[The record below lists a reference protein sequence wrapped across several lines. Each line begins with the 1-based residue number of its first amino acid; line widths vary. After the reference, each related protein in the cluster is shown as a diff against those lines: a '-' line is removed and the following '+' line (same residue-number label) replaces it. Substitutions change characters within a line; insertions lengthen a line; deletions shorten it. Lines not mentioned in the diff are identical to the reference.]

1 MISFKQ
7 FLLEGVVS
15 QINSTRRRSD
25 LLAQEMA
32 KGLSN
37 DSYKFGGIRTMMA
50 VDPADNISSGSYRYI
65 PAGAGKSTVTGQPTT
80 EPIHYITLNTDKPA
94 KLFDPQSAEKSTL
107 RHELQH
113 LYQRDAQL
121 SANPE
126 YAMNRKISSKFNNI
140 RGMGPNSTEHIK
152 QNNMGQDYSYIL
164 DPQEV
169 NARGV
174 QAAGDAIEQHGR
186 LSRSHLLL
194 NPEIDDF
201 ALNFEKSGG
210 KLTPPKLNPN
220 IARSQADRA
229 FDTHMGMENKLLDS
243 RQKETFAIRKSDATK
258 INKDIVKARKS
269 VQSDIARGL
278 EANIPT
284 AQAEIE
290 NLYGTKTTS
299 PQRERATRVA
309 NTQAEVETGRAKF
322 GGFQTTPFLSDPLST
337 ANMAADMA
345 GALGDVNSKAQTT
358 TKAAASLN
366 NPNFSDSEQMMGDA
380 FLRGGG
386 EDFQV
391 DPRSLQVQK
400 QREKDRLRDKE
411 FKYNSFERR

>member
-37 DSYKFGGIRTMMA
+37 DSYKFGGIRTMLA
-50 VDPADNISSGSYRYI
+50 VDPADNVSSGSYRYI
-65 PAGAGKSTVTGQPTT
+65 PAGAGKSSITGQATT
-80 EPIHYITLNTDKPA
+80 EPIHYITVNTDKPA

-113 LYQRDAQL
+113 LFQRDAQL

-126 YAMNRKISSKFNNI
+126 YAMNRKISSKFNDI

-186 LSRSHLLL
+186 LSTSKLLM

-210 KLTPPKLNPN
+210 KLTPPKLNSN
-220 IARSQADRA
+220 IARTQADRA
-229 FDTHMGMENKLLDS
+229 FDTHMGIENKILDS
-243 RQKETFAIRKSDATK
+243 RQRETFAIRKSDATQ

-278 EANIPT
+278 QANIPT
-284 AQAEIE
+284 AQAEVE

-345 GALGDVNSKAQTT
+345 GALGDVNSKAQLT

-386 EDFQV
+386 EEFQV

-400 QREKDRLRDKE
+400 QREKDRLRDKD

>member
-50 VDPADNISSGSYRYI
+50 VDPADNVSSGSYRYI
-65 PAGAGKSTVTGQPTT
+65 PAGAGKSTITGQPTT

-113 LYQRDAQL
+113 LFQRDAQL

-140 RGMGPNSTEHIK
+140 SGVGPNTTEHIK
-152 QNNMGQDYSYIL
+152 QNNMGQDFSYVL

-169 NARGV
+169 NARGI

-186 LSRSHLLL
+186 LSASKLLM
-194 NPEIDDF
+194 NPEVDEF
-201 ALNFEKSGG
+201 AFNFEKSGG
-210 KLTPPKLNPN
+210 KLTPPKLNSN
-220 IARSQADRA
+220 IARTQADRA
-229 FDTHMGMENKLLDS
+229 FDTNMGMENKLLDAK
-243 RQKETFAIRKSDATK
+243 QKETVAIRKSDATQ

-278 EANIPT
+278 QANIPN
-284 AQAEIE
+284 AQAEVE

-386 EDFQV
+386 EEFQV

>member
-50 VDPADNISSGSYRYI
+50 VDPADNVSSGSYRYI
-65 PAGAGKSTVTGQPTT
+65 PAGAGKSTITGQPTT

-113 LYQRDAQL
+113 LFQRDAQL

-140 RGMGPNSTEHIK
+140 SGVGPNTTEHIK
-152 QNNMGQDYSYIL
+152 QNNMGQDFSYVL

-169 NARGV
+169 NARGI

-186 LSRSHLLL
+186 LSASKLLM
-194 NPEIDDF
+194 NPEVDEF
-201 ALNFEKSGG
+201 AFNFEKSGG
-210 KLTPPKLNPN
+210 KLTPPKLDSN
-220 IARSQADRA
+220 IARTQADRA
-229 FDTHMGMENKLLDS
+229 FDTHMGMENKLLDAK
-243 RQKETFAIRKSDATK
+243 QKETVAIRKSDATQ

-278 EANIPT
+278 QANIPT
-284 AQAEIE
+284 AQAEVE

-386 EDFQV
+386 EEFQV

>member
-7 FLLEGVVS
+7 FLLEGVVD
-15 QINSTRRRSD
+15 QIKSTRRRSD

-37 DSYKFGGIRTMMA
+37 DSYKFGGIRTMLA
-50 VDPADNISSGSYRYI
+50 VDPADNVSSGSYRYI
-65 PAGAGKSTVTGQPTT
+65 PAGAGKSTVTGQATT
-80 EPIHYITLNTDKPA
+80 EPIHYITVNTDKPA

-113 LYQRDAQL
+113 LFQRDAQL

-126 YAMNRKISSKFNNI
+126 YAMNRKISSKFNDI
-140 RGMGPNSTEHIK
+140 RGMGPNSAEHIK

-186 LSRSHLLL
+186 LSTSKLLM

-201 ALNFEKSGG
+201 ALDFEKSGG
-210 KLTPPKLNPN
+210 KLTPPKLNSN
-220 IARSQADRA
+220 IARTQADRA
-229 FDTHMGMENKLLDS
+229 FDTHMGIENKILDS
-243 RQKETFAIRKSDATK
+243 RQRETFAIRKSDATQ

-278 EANIPT
+278 QANIPT
-284 AQAEIE
+284 AQAEVE

-345 GALGDVNSKAQTT
+345 GALGDVNSKAQLT

-386 EDFQV
+386 EEFQV

-400 QREKDRLRDKE
+400 QREKDRLRDKD